1 MPERRKI
8 ETIPETG
15 DWLNRLNEHEAFPE
29 MRYYNEASDGIDN
42 YCEEWKQ
49 YIAQPMS
56 SPNLLLGEKLTAGSK
71 LDENYTDLSVL
82 TDGTCGLPGSYHF
95 GWFISSSGDLI
106 LNLPKKRPIEPE
118 TLHSFLHLPRHRIY
132 TPQSVELLKDG
143 EFYKKFPRL
152 PGNTGEKGEITESC
166 LPVELKSNQQLT
178 LRIKRADKKKPRSQ

>member
-1 MPERRKI
+1 
-8 ETIPETG
+8 
-15 DWLNRLNEHEAFPE
+15 
-29 MRYYNEASDGIDN
+29 
-42 YCEEWKQ
+42 
-49 YIAQPMS
+49 MS

-106 LNLPKKRPIEPE
+106 LNLPKKAADRTGKLCIR
-118 TLHSFLHLPRHRIY
+118 FLHLPRHRIY

-152 PGNTGEKGEITESC
+152 PGNAGEKGEITESC

-178 LRIKRADKKKPRSQ
+178 LRIKRADKKKAQIAIDEISFIPQK